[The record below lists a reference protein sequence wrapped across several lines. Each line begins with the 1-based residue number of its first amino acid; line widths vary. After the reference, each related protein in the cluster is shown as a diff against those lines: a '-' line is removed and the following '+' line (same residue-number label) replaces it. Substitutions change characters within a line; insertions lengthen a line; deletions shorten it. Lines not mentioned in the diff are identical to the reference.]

1 MNIEKGENEMK
12 SSNSL
17 LSPPLNDFLFLKI
30 FILI

>member
-17 LSPPLNDFLFLKI
+17 LSPLLNDFDFLKYL
-30 FILI
+30 F

>member
-17 LSPPLNDFLFLKI
+17 LSPPLNDF
-30 FILI
+30 